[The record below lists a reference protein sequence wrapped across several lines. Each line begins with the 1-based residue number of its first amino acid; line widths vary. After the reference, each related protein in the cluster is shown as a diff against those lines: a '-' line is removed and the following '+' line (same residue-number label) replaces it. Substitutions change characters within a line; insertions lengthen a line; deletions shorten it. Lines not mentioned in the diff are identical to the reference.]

1 MARAR
6 ETREAREAQKTG
18 ATGGRRAPAPLPV
31 HRTAQRSSYEGWYG
45 RWDRWKGRTHENKA
59 FSLPKDNSS
68 GGGGDDDDDDKLNSK
83 ESNVY
88 AMYIYT
94 YVLMQY
100 IQMGRLQQPH
110 YIYIFDHSGNQN
122 TNIIYFFIEC
132 TQ

>member
-1 MARAR
+1 MIIPNDASFARRQENRRYVEPPRVARAR

-59 FSLPKDNSS
+59 FSLPKDNNSS
-68 GGGGDDDDDDKLNSK
+68 GGGGDDDDDDDDKLNSK

-88 AMYIYT
+88 VMYIY
-94 YVLMQY
+94 
-100 IQMGRLQQPH
+100 
-110 YIYIFDHSGNQN
+110 IYICINAVYTDG
-122 TNIIYFFIEC
+122 
-132 TQ
+132 